1 MRARGFTLVEL
12 TIVLVILALLAGSLF
27 GLTSTMMNIQ
37 RGETT
42 RAKLKVIDAALVSFV
57 AINRR
62 LPCPANGTLMTG
74 GEELVAAQC
83 NNQATGVVP
92 WSVLGLSASDIED
105 GWGTRI
111 TYRTDRY
118 LTLTG
123 SGGHPNPMDM
133 SLCDPAGTMLIA
145 SAPRDTTTTQI
156 TCGMAGSCVATN
168 LSLCVSPTLFLPG
181 KGLEVRDALG
191 GTVLMNPATNTGAA
205 YVLISHGENRSGGY
219 NDIGM
224 ILAAT
229 IAVEGTNETQNRA
242 DTSPGYYVDAPQIF
256 AADATRFDDYV
267 LRPSLISVIQR
278 AHLGPRSH

>member
-12 TIVLVILALLAGSLF
+12 SIVLVILALIAGSLF
-27 GLTSTMMNIQ
+27 GLSSAMMNIQ

-57 AINRR
+57 AINKR

-74 GEELVAAQC
+74 GEDLAAPC
-83 NNQATGVVP
+83 TNQATGVVP

-111 TYRTDRY
+111 TYRIDPY
-118 LTLTG
+118 LARTS

-145 SAPRDTTTTQI
+145 SVPTNGAPPRS
-156 TCGMAGSCVATN
+156 TCGIAGSCVAAN
-168 LSLCVSPTLFLPG
+168 LSLCVTPALFLSG
-181 KGLEVRDALG
+181 KGLEVRDAVA
-191 GTVLMNPATNTGAA
+191 GTVLMDPATNTGAA

-219 NDIGM
+219 SDGGM

-229 IAVEGTNETQNRA
+229 TAVEGTSETQNRA
-242 DTSPGYYVDAPQIF
+242 DTSLGYYVDAPQKF